1 MALSLLTQPVLP
13 AWVDY
18 NGHMNDAA
26 YALLFSHG
34 VEALMAHIGLDESGR
49 HAHDRTIYTLETHLC
64 YLQQVREGAQVRC
77 EVLLLEADAKRLH
90 VFFNLIGEHEQE
102 ILATSEQMLM
112 GIDTRTDRPAA
123 FPDEVLA
130 RIEQLPK
137 PAHGDWP
144 EQAGRRIGFRHR
156 K

>member
-1 MALSLLTQPVLP
+1 MALPLLTQSVLP

-34 VEALMAHIGLDESGR
+34 VEALMVHIGLDDHGR
-49 HAHDRTIYTLETHLC
+49 HAHGCTIYTLETHLC

-77 EVLLLEADAKRLH
+77 EVVLLETDAKRLH
-90 VFFNLIGEHEQE
+90 VFFNLIDDREETV
-102 ILATSEQMLM
+102 LATSEQMLM

-123 FPDEVLA
+123 FAQEIMA
-130 RIEQLPK
+130 RIERLPK
-137 PAHGDWP
+137 ATHGNWP
-144 EQAGRRIGFRHR
+144 EQAGRRIGFRPR